1 MQKQLTAKSCYL
13 FLIDAQLGFKHGFA
27 QKSFQFFN
35 NAWYHFDA
43 NNNTVIT
50 FFGCL
55 ATRFECYLNSSA
67 QALFSLKAT
76 LFFCLNYV

>member
-43 NNNTVIT
+43 NNNTVI
-50 FFGCL
+50 
-55 ATRFECYLNSSA
+55 
-67 QALFSLKAT
+67 Q
-76 LFFCLNYV
+76 